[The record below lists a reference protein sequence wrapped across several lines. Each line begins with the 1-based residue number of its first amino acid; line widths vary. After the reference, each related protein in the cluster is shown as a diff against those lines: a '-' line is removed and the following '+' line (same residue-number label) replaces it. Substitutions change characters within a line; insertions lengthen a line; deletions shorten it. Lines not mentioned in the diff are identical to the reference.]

1 MWSATSPRPGPR
13 PPPGWRRRSG
23 NGRPP
28 SSEPSRP
35 AEAER
40 EARANERAREIFARR
55 GKKHALA
62 RALRALGMTIE
73 LTGDKDVARRHC
85 TEALNLFERLGLA
98 QPAQECRG
106 RLSGLAP

>member
-1 MWSATSPRPGPR
+1 
-13 PPPGWRRRSG
+13 
-23 NGRPP
+23 
-28 SSEPSRP
+28 
-35 AEAER
+35 
-40 EARANERAREIFARR
+40 
-55 GKKHALA
+55 
-62 RALRALGMTIE
+62 MTIE